1 MDIGLFLNSVYF
13 RKMNQLISQI
23 QKSIYQSVI
32 AVCLLTASPAQAWT
46 LPVGEFSFEAVN
58 DQVYV
63 MHGPLENPNVENHG
77 FMNNPAFIIDDSGII
92 MIDPGSSLQVGEQVL
107 AEVRKI
113 SSKPV
118 IAVFNTHIH
127 GDHFLANH
135 AVRKQYP
142 EVAIYGHREMIDQV
156 ETEGLSWIE
165 LMSSLTHGLSDGT
178 ELFGPTEALDDGME
192 LTIGQQQFRFHSRL
206 PSHTN
211 TDLVI
216 EHLNSKTVFLGDNGV
231 NQRMGRFDSSG
242 SIIGNINILEALLDQ
257 DIEWFVPGHGM
268 SGNKS
273 EAMMPWL
280 NYLHKLRDVV
290 EAGIEEGL
298 EAYEI
303 KQEGSSEFGDY
314 ESWAGFESNFGKHL
328 NQMFLE
334 IEQIAWYK

>member
-1 MDIGLFLNSVYF
+1 MGIGLYSSSLYF
-13 RKMNQLISQI
+13 RRMNHLTFPLRKLCYSA
-23 QKSIYQSVI
+23 VI
-32 AVCLLTASPAQAWT
+32 AGWLLAVSSVQAWI
-46 LPVGEFSFEAVN
+46 LPVGEFSFEPVN

-113 SSKPV
+113 SKKPV

-135 AVRKQYP
+135 AIRNQYP
-142 EVAIYGHREMIDQV
+142 DVAIYGHREMIKQV
-156 ETEGLSWIE
+156 ETEGLSWID
-165 LMSSLTHGLSDGT
+165 LMSSLTSGLSDGT
-178 ELFGPTEALDDGME
+178 ALVGPTRALDDGMDI
-192 LTIGQQQFRFHSRL
+192 TIGRQQFRFHSRL

-216 EHLNSKTVFLGDNGV
+216 EHLNSKTVFLGDNGF
-231 NQRMGRFDSSG
+231 NQRMGRFDSSA
-242 SIIGNINILEALLDQ
+242 SIIGNINVLEALLNQ

-273 EAMMPWL
+273 DVLMPWL
-280 NYLHKLRDVV
+280 NYLYTLRDVV

-303 KQEGSSEFGDY
+303 KQESSSAFNDY

-328 NQMFLE
+328 NQMYLE
-334 IEQIAWYK
+334 IEEITW